1 MTIYANPAWSGP
13 TDGWGPD
20 PYTHS
25 AWIARAASRLHAL
38 DQLIA
43 AGYGNM
49 PVEGGGCTEPGGG
62 IVPTTQTARE
72 MAARLRTVV
81 SGSPPPVPPAPRS
94 WMVHSGGTCEL
105 LQDNFTGPVLLLAPT
120 VLLPLLAHALG
131 AGWPAALLIG
141 LPIGAA
147 ISFGVLVVGI
157 GCAGG

>member
-1 MTIYANPAWSGP
+1 MVSSTGVTELPLVSTGKAYGVPMIVGA
-13 TDGWGPD
+13 DGQRYLVGQAQPGD
-20 PYTHS
+20 VPS
-25 AWIARAASRLHAL
+25 AGVAAAL
-38 DQLIA
+38 
-43 AGYGNM
+43 
-49 PVEGGGCTEPGGG
+49 
-62 IVPTTQTARE
+62 
-72 MAARLRTVV
+72 
-81 SGSPPPVPPAPRS
+81 
-94 WMVHSGGTCEL
+94 VHSGGTCEL